1 MGLKSNVP
9 KKSSTPDSSIRRQ
22 AHQPQVHCAFRQVSI
37 SWGST
42 SLTNTYIFD
51 RRFILQHLFQLLLES
66 SSSAHGLLGFL
77 KTEQWQSGH
86 ERDSWWLFALE
97 TGRVKCWLR
106 MPPLGQIQGSREGV
120 WDKNHWRWFPVVG
133 SMDILPQKTFKIEVP
148 RNGSSGILRPSQN
161 LMSLSFLMVWPTWNP
176 LKPPRSAPAPY
187 FIWSNVLFCYQGSP
201 SKTIDRLREWHINLN
216 NNTNTSLGLTFMLK
230 IPQCLETKLRMY

>member
-37 SWGST
+37 SRGST

-77 KTEQWQSGH
+77 KTKQWQSGH

-97 TGRVKCWLR
+97 TGVKCWFR

-133 SMDILPQKTFKIEVP
+133 SMDILPQKTFKIAVP
-148 RNGSSGILRPSQN
+148 RNGSFGILRPSQN
-161 LMSLSFLMVWPTWNP
+161 LMSLSFFVDL
-176 LKPPRSAPAPY
+176 
-187 FIWSNVLFCYQGSP
+187 
-201 SKTIDRLREWHINLN
+201 E
-216 NNTNTSLGLTFMLK
+216 GLTNMK
-230 IPQCLETKLRMY
+230 APETT

>member
-9 KKSSTPDSSIRRQ
+9 KKSSNPARSGGKHTN
-22 AHQPQVHCAFRQVSI
+22 HKVHCAFRQVPI

-77 KTEQWQSGH
+77 KTKQWQSGH
-86 ERDSWWLFALE
+86 ERDSWRLFALE
-97 TGRVKCWLR
+97 TGVKCWLR

-120 WDKNHWRWFPVVG
+120 WDKNHWRWFPVAG
-133 SMDILPQKTFKIEVP
+133 P
-148 RNGSSGILRPSQN
+148 RTSSHRKL
-161 LMSLSFLMVWPTWNP
+161 L
-176 LKPPRSAPAPY
+176 
-187 FIWSNVLFCYQGSP
+187 
-201 SKTIDRLREWHINLN
+201 
-216 NNTNTSLGLTFMLK
+216 
-230 IPQCLETKLRMY
+230 KLRSPEMGVLAFWGQVRI